1 MTVKLQRTK
10 PYVRV
15 KYVPT
20 SSPAELTATLQ
31 KFARARGTDAPEFL
45 EATMYTK
52 DDAVVQAAWYADAPS
67 PGSEDAGKV
76 NGINYFWKPFYYK
89 HVETFVGTDG
99 AEELVPLKHFLHR
112 FTRCAAPGRASDH
125 HAHRPRTAHPA
136 SVSHPPAP
144 LPPPQVNLLGD

>member
-1 MTVKLQRTK
+1 MRRRAIRRNFCAIFAQFGIARASPRSASRARYELLDSRCNLLHVTAESDPDLFRALPWSHGTLGFLTAVTVKLQKTK

-52 DDAVVQAAWYADAPS
+52 DDAVVQAAWYADAPA
-67 PGSEDAGKV
+67 AG
-76 NGINYFWKPFYYK
+76 
-89 HVETFVGTDG
+89 
-99 AEELVPLKHFLHR
+99 
-112 FTRCAAPGRASDH
+112 
-125 HAHRPRTAHPA
+125 
-136 SVSHPPAP
+136 
-144 LPPPQVNLLGD
+144 

>member
-1 MTVKLQRTK
+1 MTVKLQKTK

-52 DDAVVQAAWYADAPS
+52 DDAVVQAAWYADAPAA
-67 PGSEDAGKV
+67 GSEDAGKV

-112 FTRCAAPGRASDH
+112 FTRCATP
-125 HAHRPRTAHPA
+125 
-136 SVSHPPAP
+136 
-144 LPPPQVNLLGD
+144 